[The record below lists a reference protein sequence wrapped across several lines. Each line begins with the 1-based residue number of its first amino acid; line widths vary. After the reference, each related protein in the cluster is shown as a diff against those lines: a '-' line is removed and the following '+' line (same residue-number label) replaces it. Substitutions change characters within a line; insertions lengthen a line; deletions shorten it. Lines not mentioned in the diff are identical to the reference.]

1 MSRGRQTEAASEYI
15 GAESNL
21 TIGERHRETDII
33 DKVVSLEGAELEA
46 FMSEPVKIVIAESA
60 EENDPPMV
68 QVGVNGVT
76 QFIVRGMEQTVK
88 RKYVERLARAKRTD
102 YDQTI
107 DDRLGEAMN
116 RLRRRNALRFP
127 FTVLEDRN
135 PRGQA
140 WLRGVLAEA

>member
-15 GAESNL
+15 GTDSEL

-46 FMSEPVKIVIAESA
+46 FMSEPVKIIISESA
-60 EENDPPMV
+60 DENDPQLV

-76 QFIVRGMEQTVK
+76 QFIVRGMEQVVR

-127 FTVLEDRN
+127 FTVLEDPN